1 MGVKVLKGGGKG
13 LSGLLLSEWE
23 PKKKK
28 YVCTIR
34 KFPLFHQEKTG
45 HTANEKEKKRVC
57 LFNVT
62 QISTDTF
69 FSLYYF

>member
-1 MGVKVLKGGGKG
+1 MYAQFE
-13 LSGLLLSEWE
+13 SFR
-23 PKKKK
+23 
-28 YVCTIR
+28 YFIN
-34 KFPLFHQEKTG
+34 EKTG
-45 HTANEKEKKRVC
+45 HTAKEKEKKTVC